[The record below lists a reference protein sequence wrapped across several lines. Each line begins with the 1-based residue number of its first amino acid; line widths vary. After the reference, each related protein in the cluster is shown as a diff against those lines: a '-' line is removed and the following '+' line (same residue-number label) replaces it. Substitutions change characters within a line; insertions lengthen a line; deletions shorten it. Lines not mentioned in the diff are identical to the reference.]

1 LNHPNI
7 VGLLDVG
14 THEGVHF
21 LVSELLEGQTLDD
34 KLRAGPLPAAEA
46 VEIARQILE
55 GLAAAHAKGIVH
67 PDPLRPQPRFQAL
80 LSRIGL

>member
-1 LNHPNI
+1 
-7 VGLLDVG
+7 
-14 THEGVHF
+14 
-21 LVSELLEGQTLDD
+21 
-34 KLRAGPLPAAEA
+34 LPAGTRLGPYE
-46 VEIARQILE
+46 ILE